1 MDPITG
7 RRPTKD
13 ELQSFQGAKVDDLLA
28 DPLRLLFVGIN
39 PGLWTAAVN
48 AHFARPGNR
57 FWPALNRAGITASLV
72 DASAGLP
79 SEARAELAS
88 AGIGIS
94 NIVPIATARADELTT
109 AEVRA
114 GGENL
119 RQLVRDLRPTVVAV
133 LGVTAFRQAFGNR
146 KIAIGR
152 SDESFEGAE
161 LWVLP
166 NPSGLNAHETVE
178 TLAVWYRQ
186 AAEAAGVPL
195 HS

>member
-72 DASAGLP
+72 DASSGLP
-79 SEARAELAS
+79 NEARVELAS